1 MPREAALE
9 TLRRVERGALA
20 RETLDG
26 ALKRRSLPARDR
38 DLARELVQGVLRH
51 QESLDHLLA
60 PLLKRAISN
69 AHALDRNALRLG
81 AYQIV
86 YLDRIPVRAAVHTAV
101 EAVKSAGRPRA
112 AGFVNAVL
120 RKLSISIAERG
131 AAEAG
136 DNPRRALP
144 RGDGSWTIFDTD
156 VLPDPGEDPTGHL
169 AAAWSCPEWLVERFV
184 REHGD
189 EAARAILAAGSAR
202 PAVSL
207 RPAAEHRDAL
217 RAGLAERG
225 IDVEDEGPCLLVRS
239 AGVVSEL
246 PGYRECW
253 FAVQDPTAA
262 EVVPLLAPEPGEGIL
277 DLCAAPGGKT
287 VAIAERV
294 GADGVVLAVDLRG
307 PRLKL
312 LEREVKRRG
321 LSHVAVLGADVVDPE
336 QLPSGLR
343 TRGGEGFDAVLIDV
357 PCSNT
362 GVLGQRVE
370 ARRRLEGPDRIE
382 MLAEQAHHLLLV
394 AASRVR
400 PGGRLVYS
408 TCSIDRAENADT
420 VHAFLDEDAGFDLIE
435 ERLTL
440 PVAGRRGGGYA
451 ALLRRNA

>member
-26 ALKRRSLPARDR
+26 LLRRRKLDARDR

-60 PLLKRAISN
+60 PRLKRPLEK

-86 YLDRIPVRAAVHTAV
+86 YLDRIPVRAAVHSAV
-101 EAVKSAGRPRA
+101 EAVKTAGRPRA

-120 RKLSISIAERG
+120 RKLAGAIAERG
-131 AAEAG
+131 ASEPGEALA
-136 DNPRRALP
+136 RALP
-144 RGDGSWTIFDTD
+144 RGDGSWTIFSDD
-156 VLPDPGEDPTGHL
+156 VLPDPASEPQEYL
-169 AAAWSCPEWLVERFV
+169 SAAWSCPGWLVERFV
-184 REHGD
+184 AEHGE
-189 EAARAILAAGSAR
+189 EAARAILEAGVAR

-207 RPAAEHRDAL
+207 RPAPAHAAAL
-217 RAGLAERG
+217 RAALAERE
-225 IDVEDEGPCLLVRS
+225 IVAEQEGPCLLVRS
-239 AGVVSEL
+239 AGMVSEL
-246 PGYRECW
+246 PGYGECW

-262 EVVPLLAPEPGEGIL
+262 EVVPLLSPEPGEGIL

-287 VAIAERV
+287 MAI
-294 GADGVVLAVDLRG
+294 ADGVGPDGVVMAVDLAG
-307 PRLKL
+307 PRLKM

-321 LSHVAVLGADVVDPE
+321 LAQVAVLGADVVDPE
-336 QLPSGLR
+336 HLPTGLKAR
-343 TRGGEGFDAVLIDV
+343 SGEGFDAVLIDV

-370 ARRRLEGPDRIE
+370 ARRRLDGPHRIE
-382 MLAEQAHHLLLV
+382 MLAEQAQHLLMV

-408 TCSIDRAENADT
+408 TCSLEEEEN
-420 VHAFLDEDAGFDLIE
+420 HLLIQSFLHDNP
-435 ERLTL
+435 TL
-440 PVAGRRGGGYA
+440 GLRETRQVLPFRHHTDGAYA
-451 ALLRRNA
+451 ALLMGS